1 MAAKRKQSAKKSTD
15 LVSVGAVQ
23 RRIYLIRGMQAMLDS
38 DLAELYGVET
48 GALTRAVRRNQE
60 RFPADFMF
68 QLTQEEWTGLRSQIG
83 ISNEGRG
90 GRRYRPLVFSEQ
102 GVAMLSSVLR
112 SKRAAA
118 VNVEIMRAFVELRQ
132 IAHSHAELAKRV
144 DELERAVGAELGT
157 QGAKVEAIFKLLR
170 EVTLTPKRKQPAGFM
185 PPGKKGRGK
194 TGKKR
199 S

>member
-23 RRIYLIRGMQAMLDS
+23 KRIYLIRDTQAMLDS

-48 GALTRAVRRNQE
+48 GALTRAVRRNKE

-118 VNVEIMRAFVELRQ
+118 VNVEITPPEGGLRERSFAMPEQLRALSHSRITRRLGELRG
-132 IAHSHAELAKRV
+132 ATLA
-144 DELERAVGAELGT
+144 
-157 QGAKVEAIFKLLR
+157 QLLR
-170 EVTLTPKRKQPAGFM
+170 HCSLLLSDST
-185 PPGKKGRGK
+185 
-194 TGKKR
+194 
-199 S
+199 